1 MFIEIV
7 NAAEPTTSA
16 LFSSRMELWDFILL
30 AISMLVFFAWLFSIW
45 YILRWGLLLIL
56 SGGKDDKM
64 KPAINSIRYS
74 IIWFIVIVLSIYIFP
89 RIAWLLWLDVSKY
102 SSPDKIFKQI
112 KTIWDKVLWTSTY
125 SATDLDVNT
134 SNNTLNELPEDFSDL

>member
-16 LFSSRMELWDFILL
+16 LFSSKMELGDFILL
-30 AISMLVFFAWLFSIW
+30 AISMLVFFAGLFSIG
-45 YILRWGLLLIL
+45 YILRGGLLLIL

-74 IIWFIVIVLSIYIFP
+74 IIGFIVIVLSIYIFP
-89 RIAWLLWLDVSKY
+89 RIAGLLGLDVSKY

-112 KTIWDKVLWTSTY
+112 KSIGDKVLGTGSNSSTEI
-125 SATDLDVNT
+125 DVNS